1 MLAASRNRA
10 LLFPVLTLIALAA
23 CSPRRPGSI
32 PRPEPTSLQV
42 DNRAFMDMTVYVI
55 EGVGA
60 RRRLGL
66 ATGAATTTF
75 TIPPS
80 MVGNGRELT
89 FLVDPI
95 GSNRTAQSNRMYV
108 TPGERVVLT
117 IPPN

>member
-1 MLAASRNRA
+1 MHVASRYRV
-10 LLFPVLTLIALAA
+10 LLFPILTLLALAA
-23 CSPRRPGSI
+23 CSPRRPGSN
-32 PRPEPTSLQV
+32 PRPEPTSIQV
-42 DNRAFMDMTVYVI
+42 DNRAFTDMTVYVI

-75 TIPPS
+75 TIPPA

-95 GSNRTAQSNRMYV
+95 GSDRTAQSNRMYV
-108 TPGERVVLT
+108 TPGQHVVLT